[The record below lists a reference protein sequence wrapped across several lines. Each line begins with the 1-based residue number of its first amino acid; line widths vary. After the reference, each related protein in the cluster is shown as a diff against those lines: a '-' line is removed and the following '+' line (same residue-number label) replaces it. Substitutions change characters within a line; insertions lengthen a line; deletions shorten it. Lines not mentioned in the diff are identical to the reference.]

1 MRHPARSVG
10 RSCSGSGNSASCAVR
25 GPIPDPRRAGRFAG
39 AGVPLL
45 LVLSS
50 CLPDGDRP
58 PPDEGLRT
66 ELGIP
71 AGVPIRRVDLRWR
84 DGETRILPRRTEIPP
99 GGIVQFVTLDHRV
112 HLVRFDDGAL
122 DPPALGFLRDSG
134 QDSPPPLL
142 VEGARLVL
150 TFDGAPPGIYPFRVE
165 GNGGRAPGEIRV
177 QAPD

>member
-1 MRHPARSVG
+1 M
-10 RSCSGSGNSASCAVR
+10 R
-25 GPIPDPRRAGRFAG
+25 GPFPDPRRAGRLAG
-39 AGVPLL
+39 AGLPLL
-45 LVLSS
+45 LVVSS
-50 CLPDGDRP
+50 CLAEGDRP

-84 DGETRILPRRTEIPP
+84 EGETRILPRRTEIPL

-112 HLVRFDDGAL
+112 HLIRFDEGAL
-122 DPPALGFLRDSG
+122 GTAALDFLRDTG
-134 QDSPPPLL
+134 QDRAPPLL

-150 TFDGAPPGIYPFRVE
+150 TFDGAPPGTYPFWVE

-177 QAPD
+177 RDPG

>member
-1 MRHPARSVG
+1 M
-10 RSCSGSGNSASCAVR
+10 R